1 MVTLFE
7 PYDLSDKTFMDV
19 GSGFGNVVLAVA
31 ALRPSCKKVVGI
43 EILYEDS
50 FKVIIYFLMI
60 RF

>member
-1 MVTLFE
+1 
-7 PYDLSDKTFMDV
+7 MDV